1 MVSITT
7 APNTSSSSANG
18 MRPINLSTDLAP
30 LADLIEVVFA
40 DTMDSGGRAA
50 LREMRML
57 SKLGR
62 GVNLLQK
69 LGDSTLGIQ
78 QGYVWI
84 EDGKLI
90 GNVSIY
96 PAKTLDMGHMWIIA
110 NVGTHPDY
118 RQRGIARDLMRASL
132 DAIRARG
139 AQSAV
144 LQVDYDNHKAQ
155 NLYLD
160 LGFRIERAWTVWR
173 RSTSFRTPPPPEIDA
188 VYITHPR
195 SSEWR
200 AIYAL
205 AQHVYPD
212 SLGGLGWLRP
222 LTPRYFHAN
231 LWQRIQDMFNLRSSE
246 QLVIRS
252 EDEHDI
258 HAALLIERTAGLS
271 TRLSLMV
278 APQYVTLYDEALIST
293 AVRRF
298 GSEPMVLEYP
308 YEEQLTAAILER
320 YHFRRSRTAYHMRI
334 DFE

>member
-1 MVSITT
+1 MVAITT
-7 APNTSSSSANG
+7 PPNTASTSANG

-30 LADLIEVVFA
+30 LADLIEIVFA

-84 EDGKLI
+84 EDGKLV

-96 PAKTLDMGHMWIIA
+96 PAKIPGAGNVWIIA

-118 RQRGIARDLMRASL
+118 QRRGIARELMRASL
-132 DAIRARG
+132 EAIRARG
-139 AQSAV
+139 GCAAV
-144 LQVDYDNHKAQ
+144 LQVDYDNYKAQ

-160 LGFRIERAWTVWR
+160 LGFRMERAWTVWR
-173 RSTSFRTPPPPEIDA
+173 RSSSFRAPPPPEIDA

-195 SSEWR
+195 RNEWR

-205 AQHVYPD
+205 AQQLYPD
-212 SLGGLGWLRP
+212 SSGGLGWLRP
-222 LTPRYFHAN
+222 LNPRYFHAS
-231 LWQRIQDMFNLRSSE
+231 LWQRLQDAANLRSSE

-252 EDEHDI
+252 GDEREI
-258 HAALLIERTAGLS
+258 HAALLIERNAGLS

-298 GSEPMVLEYP
+298 GSESMVLEYP
-308 YEEQLTAAILER
+308 YEEQFTASILER
-320 YHFRRSRTAYHMRI
+320 YHFRRSRSAYHMRL
-334 DFE
+334 DFS